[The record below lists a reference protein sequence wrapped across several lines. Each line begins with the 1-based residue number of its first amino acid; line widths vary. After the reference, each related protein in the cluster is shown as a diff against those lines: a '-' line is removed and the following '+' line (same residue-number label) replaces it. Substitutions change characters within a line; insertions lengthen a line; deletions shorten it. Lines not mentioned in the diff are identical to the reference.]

1 MVGMYHP
8 VPATNHQ
15 LSDIAG
21 VADISVVR
29 DGGFL
34 NLGFVQHQEH
44 QMLVFLE
51 SDRYLAALQRNQ
63 HVSAVLTR
71 PDLLPLIRDGLG
83 VGICRQPRLAFA
95 AVHNQLPNSRFY
107 WQGFPSLIPPLAGRP
122 PPARVAAPKLRD
134 RHLPALEPHPTGLD

>member
-1 MVGMYHP
+1 MVAMCHP
-8 VPATNHQ
+8 PATTAHR

-21 VADISVVR
+21 IADISVLR
-29 DGGFL
+29 DGDFL
-34 NLGFVQHQEH
+34 NLGFVQHQDP

-71 PDLLPLIRDGLG
+71 PELLPLIRDGLG

-95 AVHNQLPNSRFY
+95 AVHNQLANTGFY
-107 WQGFPSLIPPLAGRP
+107 WQEFASVIAPD
-122 PPARVAAPKLRD
+122 ARV
-134 RHLPALEPHPTGLD
+134 HPTAWVAAQNVRIGPRSVVDPHAA